1 MSHATRPVTGR
12 SWSERPSRP
21 DRCGHESDYSCLASV
36 GAATVADMTDI
47 PETNVDLFTDEAL
60 SDPYPLYQELR
71 ALGPVVRLAANEM
84 YAFPRYRQVRE
95 ASMNWDVFSSARG
108 VMMNPEINAQLEGIT
123 LCSDPP
129 EHTQMRN
136 VLGRPL
142 RPERLRE
149 QIPKIEAAA
158 ESIVERLVS
167 RGTFDAAT
175 ELAEHLPMDIV
186 SDLVG
191 LGEAG
196 RDRMLDWAAAT
207 FDAQG
212 PMNRRTRDSFPKL
225 EEMVGF
231 AMNEA
236 VPGELDPDGWAAE
249 LYAAAANGE
258 LPVEKCPFM
267 MIDYIA
273 PSLDTTIY
281 AISSAVY
288 LFAQNPGQWTTLR
301 KDPTLI
307 PHAINEALRLESPV
321 QRFTRF
327 VTRNHEIDGTLAAGR
342 VPRSAPVRL
351 GQPGRAQVPRPG
363 PLRHP
368 PQAVGP
374 PGLRPRRACVHR
386 HEPGPDP
393 DASTFRGADPAGQ
406 AVRAPGIGPGPE
418 QHPPRLQHSQGPRLR
433 VMDKSVAWA
442 GPAAADADLYGRAW
456 ARPAPLRPAPL
467 HPRPRRPPQPA
478 DRPGPRGTSRGVVR
492 ARPRIPHPV
501 RRRPDARCRHPAVW
515 PGVRCCLLRLDGH
528 REGIHPGNLQGAVH
542 DPPPLG
548 SAF

>member
-1 MSHATRPVTGR
+1 MGDDAG
-12 SWSERPSRP
+12 
-21 DRCGHESDYSCLASV
+21 
-36 GAATVADMTDI
+36 TVVDMTDI
-47 PETNVDLFTDEAL
+47 PETDVDLFTDEAL
-60 SDPYPLYQELR
+60 SDPYPIYQQLR

-84 YAFPRYRQVRE
+84 YAFPQYREVLE
-95 ASMNWDVFSSARG
+95 ASMNWDVFSSAKG
-108 VMMNPEINAQLEGIT
+108 VMMNAEINAQLEGIT

-149 QIPKIEAAA
+149 HTQKIEAAA
-158 ESIVERLVS
+158 ESIVERLVA

-175 ELAEHLPMDIV
+175 ELAEHLPVNIV

-212 PMNRRTRDSFPKL
+212 PMNRRTENSFPKL

-249 LYAAAANGE
+249 LYSAAEKGDV
-258 LPVEKCPFM
+258 PTEKCPFM

-288 LFAQNPGQWTTLR
+288 LFSQNPEQWAMLR

-307 PHAINEALRLESPV
+307 PHAVNEALRLESPV
-321 QRFTRF
+321 QRFTRL
-327 VTRNHEIDGTLAAGR
+327 VTRDHEIDGTSLPAGSR
-342 VPRSAPVRL
+342 VVLLYGSANRDE
-351 GQPGRAQVPRPG
+351 RKY
-363 PLRHP
+363 
-368 PQAVGP
+368 
-374 PGLRPRRACVHR
+374 
-386 HEPGPDP
+386 PDP
-393 DASTFRGADPAGQ
+393 DRFDIRRKPSDHLAFGHGEHVCIGMNLARIQMRALFGAL
-406 AVRAPGIGPGPE
+406 I
-418 QHPPRLQHSQGPRLR
+418 PRVERFEL
-433 VMDKSVAWA
+433 
-442 GPAAADADLYGRAW
+442 
-456 ARPAPLRPAPL
+456 
-467 HPRPRRPPQPA
+467 
-478 DRPGPRGTSRGVVR
+478 
-492 ARPRIPHPV
+492 
-501 RRRPDARCRHPAVW
+501 
-515 PGVRCCLLRLDGH
+515 
-528 REGIHPGNLQGAVH
+528 
-542 DPPPLG
+542 LG
-548 SAF
+548 SELALNNTLRGFGTLTVRVS

>member
-1 MSHATRPVTGR
+1 
-12 SWSERPSRP
+12 
-21 DRCGHESDYSCLASV
+21 
-36 GAATVADMTDI
+36 MTDI

-327 VTRNHEIDGTLAAGR
+327 VTRNHEIDGTWLPAGSRVVLLYGSANRDERKYPNPDRFDIRRKPSDHLAFGHGEHVCIGMNLARIQMRALFEALIAR
-342 VPRSAPVRL
+342 VKRFELLESAPALNNTLRGFSTLKVR
-351 GQPGRAQVPRPG
+351 V
-363 PLRHP
+363 
-368 PQAVGP
+368 
-374 PGLRPRRACVHR
+374 
-386 HEPGPDP
+386 
-393 DASTFRGADPAGQ
+393 
-406 AVRAPGIGPGPE
+406 
-418 QHPPRLQHSQGPRLR
+418 
-433 VMDKSVAWA
+433 
-442 GPAAADADLYGRAW
+442 
-456 ARPAPLRPAPL
+456 
-467 HPRPRRPPQPA
+467 
-478 DRPGPRGTSRGVVR
+478 
-492 ARPRIPHPV
+492 
-501 RRRPDARCRHPAVW
+501 
-515 PGVRCCLLRLDGH
+515 
-528 REGIHPGNLQGAVH
+528 
-542 DPPPLG
+542 
-548 SAF
+548 SA